1 MRVAQ
6 GGLLQGPEVRSPA
19 RGQCLLDG
27 SPAGAPVGRHGSHKV
42 GQLQAR
48 GPWTGVS
55 AEGED
60 AGLEGLGKKQ
70 QPGQRLKPREPRT
83 HPGIQASTGAG
94 SVSPR
99 TETGTRAPTPEP
111 CTQWLARPP
120 SGGTDH

>member
-48 GPWTGVS
+48 GPWMGVS

-60 AGLEGLGKKQ
+60 AGLEGLGEEGAAWPEAETWGAQ
-70 QPGQRLKPREPRT
+70 DTSGNPGEHLGGKRVPESGDEHT
-83 HPGIQASTGAG
+83 
-94 SVSPR
+94 SPD
-99 TETGTRAPTPEP
+99 P
-111 CTQWLARPP
+111 
-120 SGGTDH
+120 